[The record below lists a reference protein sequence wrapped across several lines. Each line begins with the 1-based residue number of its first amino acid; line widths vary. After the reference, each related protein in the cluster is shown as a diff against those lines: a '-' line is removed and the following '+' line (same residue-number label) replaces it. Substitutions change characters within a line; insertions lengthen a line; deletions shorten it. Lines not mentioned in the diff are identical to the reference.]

1 MTANMGQVRTIAR
14 SLVVLGCVGAA
25 LPNAAQGQ
33 TSDQARSQAV
43 DSALRTYRLPGL
55 VSSSGNRLVAPMR
68 APSPAPYVGWR
79 RPADNIRTMI
89 VPTIAAESPS
99 WTLECPMP
107 VALDASGTDRV
118 TPTRAAMDSMA
129 ANPPGSPMPMPTRR
143 HPCVNRL
150 AK

>member
-55 VSSSGNRLVAPMR
+55 VSGASNPLAAPQR
-68 APSPAPYVGWR
+68 ATSPAPYYAWR
-79 RPADNIRTMI
+79 RSADGVRTI
-89 VPTIAAESPS
+89 VVPVGAAESPS
-99 WTLECPMP
+99 FTLECPMP
-107 VALDASGTDRV
+107 VARDDSRTDAV
-118 TPTRAAMDSMA
+118 TPTRAVMDSIA
-129 ANPPGSPMPMPTRR
+129 ANPPGSPVPMPTRR
-143 HPCVNRL
+143 YPCVNRL
-150 AK
+150 TK